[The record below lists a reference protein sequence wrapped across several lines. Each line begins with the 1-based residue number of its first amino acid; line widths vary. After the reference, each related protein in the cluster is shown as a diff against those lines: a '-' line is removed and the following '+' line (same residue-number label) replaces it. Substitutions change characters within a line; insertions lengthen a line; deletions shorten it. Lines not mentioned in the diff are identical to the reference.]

1 MKPLFRNQGLAV
13 VVPYERA
20 LFLWPLTLFLV
31 IALFLNIAEIQ
42 VTSQWHVLKC
52 LLLPILFATNV
63 FFHPVSEWK
72 AAFFLA
78 VCLSASSVAKC
89 IWRFEPCEVMAWWCL
104 ATVVVLVYCSCVF
117 FRQMFIHHPP
127 RLGIPG

>member
-78 VCLSASSVAKC
+78 VCLSASSVAEC

-104 ATVVVLVYCSCVF
+104 ATVVLCWFIVLVFSLDKCLF
-117 FRQMFIHHPP
+117 TTHP
-127 RLGIPG
+127 G